1 MRRVFSPPCVQVPA
15 PEGGQPPVLKYFS
28 LLMESG
34 KLNKA
39 ESLELARPALQQGRV
54 QLVEKWLTEDKVT
67 CSEGLGDMVMPINQ
81 KLAMNIYLKA
91 GDAHEKVVQCL
102 LATGDFGRIVPYC
115 AKFGYKPNFVFILQN
130 LVHSNPKAAQE
141 FGTQLVKVGGEG
153 EVACALLF
161 TRVRSPP
168 LPPSAGGR
176 RPPHRHGHR
185 RRHLHAVPAPAG
197 GACHCLS
204 WGCGCGTPP
213 SLSAP
218 PAVHC
223 LPARGARG

>member
-1 MRRVFSPPCVQVPA
+1 MLAPHLQVPA

-54 QLVEKWLTEDKVT
+54 QLVEKWLAEDKVT

-81 KLAMNIYLKA
+81 KLALSIYAKA

-102 LATGDFGRIVPYC
+102 LAMGDFGKIVPYC

-141 FGTQLVKVGGEG
+141 FGTQLVKVRARRPISL
-153 EVACALLF
+153 VLLRPIIF
-161 TRVRSPP
+161 STLSI
-168 LPPSAGGR
+168 AGGGW
-176 RPPHRHGHR
+176 PPHRHGNGR
-185 RRHLHAVPAPAG
+185 
-197 GACHCLS
+197 
-204 WGCGCGTPP
+204 
-213 SLSAP
+213 
-218 PAVHC
+218 
-223 LPARGARG
+223 